1 MNITLILIRIRMGL
15 FQVSI
20 ALEYLH
26 ESVRI
31 LNIFIYYCNHFN
43 IVMHYIN
50 TLEYAIEHC

>member
-1 MNITLILIRIRMGL
+1 MGL

-26 ESVRI
+26 ESDRI
-31 LNIFIYYCNHFN
+31 LNIFIYYFNHFN